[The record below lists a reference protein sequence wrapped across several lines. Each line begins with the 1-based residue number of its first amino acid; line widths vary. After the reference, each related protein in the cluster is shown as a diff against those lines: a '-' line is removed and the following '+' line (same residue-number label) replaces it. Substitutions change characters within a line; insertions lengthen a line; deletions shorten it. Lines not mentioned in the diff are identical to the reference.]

1 MTNTPRNTV
10 GSVGHKRNS
19 SLNSKNFTHSQ
30 VFNQINEE
38 DDIYIDM
45 NPSETIPEGA
55 SASDVSDNHS
65 STNEGNFTENDE
77 PQPVSNKVKSFN
89 KDK

>member
-1 MTNTPRNTV
+1 
-10 GSVGHKRNS
+10 
-19 SLNSKNFTHSQ
+19 
-30 VFNQINEE
+30 
-38 DDIYIDM
+38 M

-55 SASDVSDNHS
+55 SASDASDNHS